1 MAVPQE
7 QLDRL
12 QPERS
17 GDRSRE
23 ASESLQRDVNETIRA
38 SGARPGAADYHNA
51 TEQLQR
57 SGILPNVMIGQFGN
71 LDRDRSGTL
80 TETEVRQA
88 INDRNTPFLAG
99 VAARGLRGTLREMG
113 GTVDPSTGEYS
124 VTRNQYEAFLR
135 RRQQPEARPG
145 ETPAPL
151 EATAPG
157 QQPRPGASRLPEA
170 APQTPEAQRQIDIL
184 QSGRGTPQERL
195 AAVTELARQGVTRVT
210 LMDSNGRAVECRI
223 QVEAVAR
230 GSNRNY
236 VHLFARGENGRE
248 QILLRG
254 IGQDG
259 NYTQQQQ
266 ANRQAAD
273 YTGTN
278 WNRARPNSVLSGR
291 PS

>member
-1 MAVPQE
+1 MAVPAE

-17 GDRSRE
+17 GDRTRE
-23 ASESLQRDVNETIRA
+23 TSENLQREVNEAVRA
-38 SGARPGAADYHNA
+38 SGTRVGPADYHAA

-57 SGILPNVMIGQFGN
+57 QGVLPNVMIGQFGN

-80 TETEVRQA
+80 TEREVATA

-113 GTVDPSTGEYS
+113 GTVDPTTGEYS

-135 RRQQPEARPG
+135 RRQQPEVQPG
-145 ETPAPL
+145 QTPPLL
-151 EATAPG
+151 EATPPG
-157 QQPRPGASRLPEA
+157 QQPRPGAARVPESI
-170 APQTPEAQRQIDIL
+170 PQTPEAQRHIDQL
-184 QSGRGTPQERL
+184 QSGRGTAQERL
-195 AAVTELARQGVTRVT
+195 AAVQELARLGVNRVT
-210 LMDSNGRAVECRI
+210 LLDSNGRAVDCRI
-223 QVEAVAR
+223 SVEPVAR

-259 NYTQQQQ
+259 NYTQQQGR
-266 ANRQAAD
+266 NRQAVD
-273 YTGTN
+273 YVGTD
-278 WNRARPNSVLSGR
+278 WNRARPGSVLSGR
-291 PS
+291 Q